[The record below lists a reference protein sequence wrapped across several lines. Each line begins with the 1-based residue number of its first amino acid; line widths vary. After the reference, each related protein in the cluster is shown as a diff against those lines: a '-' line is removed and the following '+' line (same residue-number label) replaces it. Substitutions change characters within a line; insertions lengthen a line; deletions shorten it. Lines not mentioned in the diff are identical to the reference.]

1 MEASDSNATRRT
13 MSEAYP
19 LSRTVTS
26 YPLSVRTAF
35 STVSEPLTSYSSR
48 AAAVSSAAEEEVQTA
63 EVTRRNISS
72 ELSES
77 SSLEPKDTYEVTS
90 LVEGEIIACYFEEG
104 D

>member
-1 MEASDSNATRRT
+1 MIAG
-13 MSEAYP
+13 
-19 LSRTVTS
+19 LG
-26 YPLSVRTAF
+26 AF
-35 STVSEPLTSYSSR
+35 YWYHSR

-90 LVEGEIIACYFEEG
+90 LVEGEINRLLF
-104 D
+104 